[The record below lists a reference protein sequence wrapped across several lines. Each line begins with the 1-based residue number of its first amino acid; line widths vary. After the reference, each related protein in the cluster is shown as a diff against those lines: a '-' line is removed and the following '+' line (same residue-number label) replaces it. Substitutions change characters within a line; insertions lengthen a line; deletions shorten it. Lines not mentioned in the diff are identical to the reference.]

1 MPSKAVSKAASVAI
15 VALVVL
21 AILAGVAYHYMVSKG
36 VTETSTSTTT
46 VTSPQTAATTHTTST
61 TTSTSPP
68 SPSSS
73 TLTSTTTATTS
84 PTTGTVSSTTA
95 PTTTTATTT
104 QGVKYVEVRDLSGKL
119 VKVRYPVRRVV
130 VLQSYWA
137 EVVVALGAGDKIVG
151 VGKWVKYDQYLP
163 ESVRSKPSVGSLF
176 SGVNVEEVAALKPDV
191 VITDYG
197 YGKANEVISKLEGMG
212 IPVIRLFCRSFNDQ
226 LKAISIIGKVLGAQ
240 GRAEE
245 LIKFMKSKYD
255 LVREDV
261 LKAPSKPRVVMLS
274 AYGLLKGYL
283 STYANT
289 SWGRLINEV
298 GAINIALQKFPNK
311 SWPKIDFE
319 TLAEWDPDVIVI
331 VGSKSELVAA
341 LDKVLSDEK
350 FSVLKAVKEGRV
362 YAVPA
367 WGSLG
372 GVLDWGPRIV
382 IGYEYLAK
390 LLHPKACSNIDWRA
404 DAVYLLKHFYGVNV
418 PEQAFVAY
426 SIRWKEVVDFSGKAV
441 KVPLHVRR
449 VVDLIS
455 YVNDLALGVMNRLV
469 GVSKYAHYNPILKKA
484 YPNITKIPSPGSSF
498 SLNIEQ
504 LAALKP
510 DVVIMWNYKPS
521 IVSEVEKLG
530 IPVICV
536 NVRSY
541 NDVKALLIL
550 LGNIYG
556 VENRAMKLINDMDKI
571 VSMVEERVSSIPQDK
586 RVKVLYLWSKPTWVQ
601 GGVGCIED
609 AIRMAGCV
617 NPAAKY
623 FPNKAYPIVD
633 FEQIVKWNPDLIV
646 IWWYARYG
654 PKDILS
660 NAKWSV
666 INAVKEG
673 RVYKEPFYEHWG
685 PGISL
690 FVLWLASK
698 AYPNLFKD
706 VNVTAIMDK
715 YYEEWYGIKYTELF
729 TQGGSNAR

>member
-1 MPSKAVSKAASVAI
+1 MLRRGISKAASATLI
-15 VALVVL
+15 ALIIL
-21 AILAGVAYHYMVSKG
+21 AICAGVALYYMRQSAPG
-36 VTETSTSTTT
+36 TATTSSMRPSTTASRTAAPQTSSTSITTT
-46 VTSPQTAATTHTTST
+46 TTTST
-61 TTSTSPP
+61 TSTASA
-68 SPSSS
+68 SSS
-73 TLTSTTTATTS
+73 TTPSTTTHARSTS
-84 PTTGTVSSTTA
+84 PTTTA
-95 PTTTTATTT
+95 P
-104 QGVKYVEVRDLSGKL
+104 KYVEVRDLSGKL
-119 VKVRYPVRRVV
+119 VKVRLPVKRVV
-130 VLQSYWA
+130 VLQPYWA

-151 VGKWVKYDQYLP
+151 IGKWVKYDSYLP

-240 GRAEE
+240 SRAEE

-289 SWGRLINEV
+289 SWGRLVEEA
-298 GAINIALQKFPNK
+298 GAVNLALQKFPSK
-311 SWPKIDFE
+311 SWPKIGFE
-319 TLAEWDPDVIVI
+319 TLAKWDPDVLII
-331 VGSKSELVAA
+331 VGSKDDLIPA
-341 LDKVLSDEK
+341 LDKVLSDK
-350 FSVLKAVKEGRV
+350 RFSILKAVKDGRV
-362 YAVPA
+362 YGVPTFE
-367 WGSLG
+367 GLG
-372 GVLDWGPRIV
+372 AVLDWGPRIV
-382 IGYEYLAK
+382 IGYEYVAK
-390 LLHPKACSNIDWRA
+390 LLHPSACSNIDWRA
-404 DAVYLLKHFYGVNV
+404 DAAYLIKHFYGVDV

-441 KVPLHVRR
+441 KIPLHVRR

-455 YVNDLALGVMNRLV
+455 YVDDLALGVMNRLV
-469 GVSKYAHYNPILKKA
+469 GVSKYAYFNPIMRKA

-504 LAALKP
+504 LAALRP
-510 DVVIMWNYKPS
+510 DVVLIWNYKPG
-521 IVSEVEKLG
+521 IVSDIEKLG

-536 NVRSY
+536 NLRSY
-541 NDVKALLIL
+541 DDIKALLIL

-556 VENRAMKLINDMDKI
+556 VEDRALKLIKDMDSI
-571 VSMVEERVSSIPQDK
+571 ISMVQERVSNVPQSK
-586 RVKVLYLWSKPTWVQ
+586 RVKVLYLWSTPTTIQ
-601 GGVGCIED
+601 GGVGDIED

-623 FPNKAYPIVD
+623 FPNKAYPRVD

-646 IWWYARYG
+646 IWWYARFK
-654 PKDILS
+654 PEDLLS
-660 NAKWSV
+660 SAKWSV

-706 VNVTAIMDK
+706 VNVTAVMNK
-715 YYEEWYGIKYTELF
+715 YYEEWYGVKYSELF
-729 TQGGSNAR
+729 THSSK